1 MNRHDEGGRKI
12 IYFSIELEMG
22 VVVRGHMRG
31 EEVKLMDQRMEC
43 YRSVVSDL
51 RSQACRC
58 TCMGAQPSWRGKLS
72 ACSVCAGDQNQHEK
86 ISLCRSMSEQLA
98 CFSCFSHGS
107 TVECSC
113 TPSGTCSQIS
123 TVYLCMLM
131 NLTLFQTK
139 PA

>member
-43 YRSVVSDL
+43 CRSVVSDL

-58 TCMGAQPSWRGKLS
+58 TCMGTQPSWRGKLS

-86 ISLCRSMSEQLA
+86 ISLCRSLSEQLA

-107 TVECSC
+107 RMFLN
-113 TPSGTCSQIS
+113 PQRD
-123 TVYLCMLM
+123 MLT
-131 NLTLFQTK
+131 NLNCLFVHAHESD
-139 PA
+139 PVPD